1 MSNASPAVKPQSKKK
16 TFQELVDSGQFKNQI
31 AMALP
36 KHLTPDRFIRVL
48 MTATIK
54 NPKLLECTQESLFK
68 GIFDCAAVGLEI
80 DGRRAHLVP
89 YRNNKKNC
97 MEAQLIV
104 DYKGIA
110 ELVMRSGL
118 VSNIHADLV
127 CENDVFEYDR
137 GELKKH
143 SINYREDR
151 GEPYAVYAIVRM
163 KDGGEKVEVM
173 SRPEVERVRARSKSK
188 DDGPWVTDEG
198 EMWKKTVFKRASK
211 WVPLSSELR
220 AVIEADD
227 ANDPINVT
235 PATPTMAQVLG
246 STTEKPADGKP
257 AGEGSGQPGE
267 QATPVTEYTDAQRE
281 QFIAQIEA
289 HILDAK
295 ISERALRVELSE
307 ARIETEEEFSVTEQP
322 TAVLAAIAACCASKK
337 VEAGT

>member
-1 MSNASPAVKPQSKKK
+1 MSSAPITKSETKAASPKKI
-16 TFQELVDSGQFKNQI
+16 FQQLVDSETFKTQI

-89 YRNNKKNC
+89 YKNNRKQC

-104 DYKGIA
+104 DYKGLA
-110 ELVMRSGL
+110 ELAMRSGV

-127 CENDVFEYDR
+127 CENDEFEYDR

-143 SINYREDR
+143 KIDYRKDR
-151 GEPYAVYAIVRM
+151 GEPYAAYSIIRM

-173 SRPEVERVRARSKSK
+173 SRPEIERVRARSKSGS
-188 DDGPWVTDEG
+188 DGPWVTDEG

-220 AVIEADD
+220 AVIESEDSSE
-227 ANDPINVT
+227 PVNVT
-235 PATPTMAQVLG
+235 PQRRGLAEMLDGPSESETQPTDTPKAV
-246 STTEKPADGKP
+246 
-257 AGEGSGQPGE
+257 
-267 QATPVTEYTDAQRE
+267 EYTNEQRVEFLDALE
-281 QFIAQIEA
+281 NY
-289 HILDAK
+289 ILDAGVTEK
-295 ISERALRVELSE
+295 SVRAEVEAAGVALNADLSL
-307 ARIETEEEFSVTEQP
+307 TEQP
-322 TAVLAAIAACCASKK
+322 TSVLDQVAKYLAAKAAG
-337 VEAGT
+337 GTVKQEVA